1 MIQLDESLLLFFF
14 FFKQKTAYEISACLV
29 GSEMCIRDRYQRRVH
44 GVLTI
49 ITNDGKKF
57 DVDGRIQKL
66 SGLIQTTLQDTQET
80 EIPIPDVDGD
90 VFQKVV
96 EYCQLHDYNPRH
108 YKKPIVTKELS
119 EILDTKDLKFLEPYN
134 IENLKPLVDAA
145 VYLDMKSLQDLCVIR
160 IASEFFVGHAPTG
173 VQEVMKRHGIKDEL
187 GLQEEEEL
195 LKKNPWLNEG
205 GVQALNKQ
213 HH

>member
-14 FFKQKTAYEISACLV
+14 FFKQKTAYEMLRSLV
-29 GSEMCIRDRYQRRVH
+29 GSEMCIRDR
-44 GVLTI
+44 
-49 ITNDGKKF
+49 
-57 DVDGRIQKL
+57 
-66 SGLIQTTLQDTQET
+66 IQTTLQDTQET